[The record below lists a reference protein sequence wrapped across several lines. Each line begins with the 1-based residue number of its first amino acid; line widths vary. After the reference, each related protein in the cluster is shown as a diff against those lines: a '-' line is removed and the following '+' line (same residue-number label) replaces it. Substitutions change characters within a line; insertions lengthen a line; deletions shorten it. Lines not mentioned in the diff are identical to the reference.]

1 MPCPFGAPL
10 YSSSPFSPQL
20 LVQTRVNPYIEG
32 MTTPLDRMPP
42 SLPPPA
48 QVPGDGAEASADQMP
63 TPTSVVALI
72 RSLGANHRSR
82 INSHLL
88 ALDKNDRYL
97 RFGYVATD
105 AQIDAYVQGLDLDRD
120 EVFGIYNRKLELI
133 AMAHLAF
140 PATQHPLSCTEFGV
154 SVLKSARGR
163 GYGARLFERA
173 AIHTRNEG
181 YSQIMIHALS
191 ENAPMLRIVRSAGAV
206 ITREGPDSEAYLR
219 LPPATLDS
227 RITEIIEEHWAQAD
241 YRYKQHGKH
250 LRTILANLQ
259 PPRIGP
265 RQSEPSSEK

>member
-1 MPCPFGAPL
+1 MVAP
-10 YSSSPFSPQL
+10 
-20 LVQTRVNPYIEG
+20 
-32 MTTPLDRMPP
+32 
-42 SLPPPA
+42 
-48 QVPGDGAEASADQMP
+48 
-63 TPTSVVALI
+63 I

-154 SVLKSARGR
+154 SVLKSARAR

-173 AIHTRNEG
+173 AIHTGTRIFADHDSCVER
-181 YSQIMIHALS
+181 
-191 ENAPMLRIVRSAGAV
+191 NAPMLRIVRSAGAV
-206 ITREGPDSEAYLR
+206 ITREGPDSEGLICACR
-219 LPPATLDS
+219 LQHSTPALPKSSKSTGL
-227 RITEIIEEHWAQAD
+227 QAD